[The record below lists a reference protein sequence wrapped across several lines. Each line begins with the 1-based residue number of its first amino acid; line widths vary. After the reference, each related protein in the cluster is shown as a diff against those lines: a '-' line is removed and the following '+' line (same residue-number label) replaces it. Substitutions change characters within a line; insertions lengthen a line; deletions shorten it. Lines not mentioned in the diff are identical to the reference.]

1 MKMNTSCND
10 DGKLVPY
17 SAFTNAT
24 PALPAFYWDV
34 YSSEQRIKELCK
46 ELCKLVDYANELG
59 IHINLNKDDI
69 IKLQNELQN
78 LKDGGLLDYYEK
90 QIYQW
95 IQDNMR
101 DIMAAACKQVYFGLN
116 DDGYFVAYVPDSWNE
131 ITFDTGAVFGR
142 SDYGRLILR
151 FDAEGNAINN
161 TYSYSLS
168 QTQSLK
174 QLIADLEVNAKRTDS
189 TFDTL
194 FTNLDKE
201 VAAPQGN
208 QQQMSKSLVKVG
220 DNV

>member
-1 MKMNTSCND
+1 MTMKTCCND
-10 DGKLVPY
+10 DGKLVTY

-34 YSSEQRIKELCK
+34 YSSEQRIKEMCK

-59 IHINLNKDDI
+59 VHINLNKDDI
-69 IKLQNELQN
+69 TKLQNELQN

-168 QTQSLK
+168 QTQPLK

-208 QQQMSKSLVKVG
+208 QQQTSKSLVKAG